1 VIYQTNQAVDRSN
14 TASNALNALVFA
26 GVISIADAEFITE
39 RRGDLE
45 YFETCQAHMEP
56 KAWEAMMISA
66 DKCAVA
72 SFKER
77 FGPEQGRKLFK
88 IIDY

>member
-1 VIYQTNQAVDRSN
+1 MFHASNLDN
-14 TASNALNALVFA
+14 TASNTINALVFA

-45 YFETCQAHMEP
+45 FFESRQAHMEP

>member
-1 VIYQTNQAVDRSN
+1 MFHASMLCN
-14 TASNALNALVFA
+14 TASNTINALVFA
-26 GVISIADAEFITE
+26 GVITIADAEFITE

-45 YFETCQAHMEP
+45 FFESQQAHMAP

>member
-1 VIYQTNQAVDRSN
+1 MVYGSTLSN
-14 TASNALNALVFA
+14 TASNTINALVFA
-26 GVISIADAEFITE
+26 GVISITDAEFITA
-39 RRGDLE
+39 RRCELD
-45 YFETCQAHMEP
+45 YFESRQAHMEP